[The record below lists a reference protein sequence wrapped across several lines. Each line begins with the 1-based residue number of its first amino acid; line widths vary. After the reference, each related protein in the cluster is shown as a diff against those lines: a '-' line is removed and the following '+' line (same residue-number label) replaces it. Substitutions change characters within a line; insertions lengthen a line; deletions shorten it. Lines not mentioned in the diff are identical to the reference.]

1 MKALRNSRAITLVE
15 LLIVIVI
22 LGIIAAIAVPAVGNI
37 VENAEK
43 DAVLADATQIRSSAQ
58 TAIVAENWAVGDWDW
73 HEDEDGQPDE
83 DDEAGVLTN
92 IGLEFENTNTSEND
106 LADEGYIDID
116 HDFVAWI
123 YDGEWIVAIQTED
136 WTFVGNP
143 VEDDARE
150 NVFGHEDE
158 LEDIEIEALIE
169 ALSNGEWPFDEGDG
183 FDSWLNDS
191 E

>member
-73 HEDEDGQPDE
+73 DEDGRW
-83 DDEAGVLTN
+83 
-92 IGLEFENTNTSEND
+92 S
-106 LADEGYIDID
+106 
-116 HDFVAWI
+116 
-123 YDGEWIVAIQTED
+123 
-136 WTFVGNP
+136 
-143 VEDDARE
+143 AR
-150 NVFGHEDE
+150 
-158 LEDIEIEALIE
+158 
-169 ALSNGEWPFDEGDG
+169 
-183 FDSWLNDS
+183 
-191 E
+191 

>member
-73 HEDEDGQPDE
+73 DEDGQPGE
-83 DDEAGVLTN
+83 GDEAGVLTN
-92 IGLEFENTNTSEND
+92 IVEFENTSEND

-116 HDFVAWI
+116 HAFVAWI

-143 VEDDARE
+143 VEDDDRD
-150 NVFGHEDE
+150 NVFGDAEE
-158 LEDIEIEALIE
+158 LGDGDIVIE
-169 ALSNGEWPFDEGDG
+169 ALSDGKWPFDEAGG
-183 FDSWLNDS
+183 FEDWLNDS
-191 E
+191 Q

>member
-58 TAIVAENWAVGDWDW
+58 TAIVAENWAVGDWVL
-73 HEDEDGQPDE
+73 DEDDE
-83 DDEAGVLTN
+83 PEGGDEAGVLTN
-92 IGLEFENTNTSEND
+92 IELDFEEDTSVND

-143 VEDDARE
+143 VEDDDRA
-150 NVFGHEDE
+150 NVFGDAEE
-158 LEDIEIEALIE
+158 LGDIVIE
-169 ALSNGEWPFDEGDG
+169 ALSNGEWPFEEYDD
-183 FDSWLNDS
+183 FDSWLTN
-191 E
+191 ETP